1 MNREIKSISYAF
13 ISEDV
18 NIYMPDEDC
27 LDHFEIEKLVCKDCG
42 NFWHTSMME
51 CYFCGELNYYLYQ
64 CTACGKKYSI
74 TNASVRCTCG
84 KKDSKLIK
92 ACVNQYCMTNT
103 DPIVKE
109 IAIKEK
115 GVFDLKSSFNS
126 SLNYCVRCGS
136 PKNIYAS
143 FKVFLF
149 NTKDN
154 KNLSSF
160 VKTNQVHKNDLIIFK
175 DKNDD
180 DEIKYDYLI
189 YNEKHDNFEPK
200 FKFESMSELINDL
213 FRVSS
218 K

>member
-1 MNREIKSISYAF
+1 MLLLTF
-13 ISEDV
+13 
-18 NIYMPDEDC
+18 
-27 LDHFEIEKLVCKDCG
+27 
-42 NFWHTSMME
+42 
-51 CYFCGELNYYLYQ
+51 
-64 CTACGKKYSI
+64 
-74 TNASVRCTCG
+74 
-84 KKDSKLIK
+84 
-92 ACVNQYCMTNT
+92 
-103 DPIVKE
+103 
-109 IAIKEK
+109 
-115 GVFDLKSSFNS
+115 SFNFFS
-126 SLNYCVRCGS
+126 TFAFSNAELA
-136 PKNIYAS
+136 KNPS